1 METGLGKYG
10 FLSEDIPLARLPG
23 PFESWER
30 IVDDLPS
37 IIKSG
42 KLREKVDQLS
52 LVTVNDRSLPDKQ
65 HWQRAYCVVSFISQ
79 AYIWEDDQ
87 CISLPKQL
95 AIPLVDVSSK
105 LGLPP
110 SPCYAA
116 FILWNWHLKN
126 PDEPVSTHNFK
137 TALSFTGSED
147 EEWFYLIHIRIELA
161 AASGV
166 KAVVAC
172 IEAMKKDDEQK
183 VAQCLNIVAECISDI
198 TSIMKEMR
206 LKCVPDTFY
215 NNFRKFLSRPAGGIK
230 YEGTSDPEALCKY
243 AGASGVQSSIIP
255 LFDIFL
261 GIKYEEE
268 GHFKSFLDK
277 MRWHMP
283 REHRQFLLEMSNEM
297 NIREYAKNHSS
308 NNAISEAYDG
318 CIEKLLTFR
327 KEHIIMV
334 TSYIIIPSGGQA
346 KEGTGGSPLIE
357 FLKEP
362 KDKMNS
368 YKLITK

>member
-1 METGLGKYG
+1 MDIGDSKYG
-10 FLSEDIPLARLPG
+10 FLSENIPLARLSD

-30 IVDDLPS
+30 IADDLPS

-42 KLREKVDQLS
+42 KLKEKVDQLP
-52 LVTVNDRSLPDKQ
+52 LVTVNDRLLPNKQ
-65 HWQRAYCVVSFISQ
+65 HWQRAYCVISFITQ
-79 AYIWEDDQ
+79 AYIREDDQ

-95 AIPLVDVSSK
+95 AVPLVDVSSN

-116 FILWNWHLKN
+116 FILWNWRLKN

-147 EEWFYLIHIRIELA
+147 EEWFYLIHIRIEHT
-161 AASGV
+161 AASGI

-172 IEAMKKDDEQK
+172 IEAMKKGDEQK

-198 TSIMKEMR
+198 ISIMKEMR

-215 NNFRKFLSRPAGGIK
+215 NNFRKFLSRPGGIK
-230 YEGTSDPEALCKY
+230 YEGTSDPEAMCKY
-243 AGASGVQSSIIP
+243 PGASGVQSSIIP

-261 GIKYEEE
+261 GIEYEEE
-268 GHFKSFLDK
+268 GQVKSFLDK

-297 NIREYAKNHSS
+297 NVREYAINHSS
-308 NNAISEAYDG
+308 NNAISKAYDG

-327 KEHIIMV
+327 NEHIAMV
-334 TSYIIIPSGGQA
+334 TSYIINPSGGQA
-346 KEGTGGSPLIE
+346 KKGTGGSKLIE

-362 KDKMNS
+362 RDKMNS
-368 YKLITK
+368 FKLTK

>member
-30 IVDDLPS
+30 IADDLPS

-42 KLREKVDQLS
+42 KLREKVDQLP

-116 FILWNWHLKN
+116 FILWNWCLKN

-161 AASGV
+161 AASGI

-198 TSIMKEMR
+198 ISIMKEMR

-215 NNFRKFLSRPAGGIK
+215 NNFRKFLSRPGGIK
-230 YEGTSDPEALCKY
+230 YEGTSDPEAMCKY
-243 AGASGVQSSIIP
+243 PGASGVQSSIIP

-261 GIKYEEE
+261 GIEYEEE
-268 GHFKSFLDK
+268 GQVKSFLDK

-297 NIREYAKNHSS
+297 NVREYAKNHSS

-334 TSYIIIPSGGQA
+334 TSYIIVPSGGQA
-346 KEGTGGSPLIE
+346 KEGTGGSSLIG

-362 KDKMNS
+362 RDKMNS
-368 YKLITK
+368 YKLMTK

>member
-1 METGLGKYG
+1 MDYIGLNYYG
-10 FLSEDIPLARLPG
+10 FLSEDIPLARLSG
-23 PFESWER
+23 AFESWECM
-30 IVDDLPS
+30 VDDFPS

-42 KLREKVDQLS
+42 KLREKVDQLP
-52 LVTVNDRSLPDKQ
+52 LVTVNDLSLPDKQ
-65 HWQRAYCVVSFISQ
+65 HWQRAYCVLSFISQ
-79 AYIWEDDQ
+79 GYICEDDQ

-116 FILWNWHLKN
+116 FILWNWRLKN

-161 AASGV
+161 AASGI

-183 VAQCLNIVAECISDI
+183 VAQCLNIVTECISDI
-198 TSIMKEMR
+198 ISIMKEMR
-206 LKCVPDTFY
+206 QKCVPDTFY
-215 NNFRKFLSRPAGGIK
+215 NDFRKFLSRPKGIK
-230 YEGTSDPEALCKY
+230 YKGTSDPEAMCKY
-243 AGASGVQSSIIP
+243 PGASGVQSSIIP

-261 GIKYEEE
+261 GIEYEEE
-268 GHFKSFLDK
+268 GQVKSFLDK

-297 NIREYAKNHSS
+297 SVREYAINHPS

-362 KDKMNS
+362 KDKMKS
-368 YKLITK
+368 YKLMTK

>member
-1 METGLGKYG
+1 MGTGLGKYG

-30 IVDDLPS
+30 IADDLPS

-42 KLREKVDQLS
+42 KLREKVDQLP
-52 LVTVNDRSLPDKQ
+52 LVTVNDLSLPDKQ
-65 HWQRAYCVVSFISQ
+65 HWQRAYCVLSFISQ
-79 AYIWEDDQ
+79 GYICEDDQ

-95 AIPLVDVSSK
+95 AVPLVDVSSK

-116 FILWNWHLKN
+116 FILWNWRLKN

-161 AASGV
+161 ATSGI
-166 KAVVAC
+166 KAVVDC

-183 VAQCLNIVAECISDI
+183 VAQCLNIVTECISDI
-198 TSIMKEMR
+198 ISIMKEMR
-206 LKCVPDTFY
+206 QKCVPDTFY
-215 NNFRKFLSRPAGGIK
+215 NNFRKFLSRPEGGIK
-230 YEGTSDPEALCKY
+230 YAGTSNPNLVDENH
-243 AGASGVQSSIIP
+243 GASGVQSSIIP

-261 GIKYEEE
+261 GIKLEE
-268 GHFKSFLDK
+268 GKVKSYLDK

-297 NIREYAKNHSS
+297 NVREYAINHSS

-334 TSYIIIPSGGQA
+334 TSYVINPSRGEA
-346 KEGTGGSPLIE
+346 KEGTGGSDLME
-357 FLKEP
+357 FLKKP
-362 KDKMNS
+362 KDKMSS
-368 YKLITK
+368 YKLMTK

>member
-1 METGLGKYG
+1 MGTGLGKYG

-30 IVDDLPS
+30 IADDLPS

-79 AYIWEDDQ
+79 AYICEDDQ

-95 AIPLVDVSSK
+95 AVPLVDVSSK

-116 FILWNWHLKN
+116 FILWNWRLKN

-172 IEAMKKDDEQK
+172 IEAMKKNDEQK

-198 TSIMKEMR
+198 ISIMKEMR

-230 YEGTSDPEALCKY
+230 YEGTSDPEIVNKY
-243 AGASGVQSSIIP
+243 PGASGVQSSIIP

-261 GIKYEEE
+261 GIEYEEGE
-268 GHFKSFLDK
+268 VKLYLDK

-283 REHRQFLLEMSNEM
+283 CEHRQFLLEMSNEM
-297 NIREYAKNHSS
+297 SVREYAINHPS

-362 KDKMNS
+362 KDKMKS
-368 YKLITK
+368 YKLMTK